1 MLRNVTIYDRNTGKI
16 INEVEEMP
24 DRKEE
29 IKAFLI
35 KHIGHGSYRLRW
47 FAREK
52 GKDGKMASFPRQMVV
67 YALKPLSAG
76 QAAPEPAGAMTAPTA
91 AAYVRETMPGE
102 APFLV
107 QLILQRIDSHMQEI
121 KDRISAI
128 MVRLD
133 EEESEDL
140 SGFPEGT
147 EDGEEPSFGSV
158 IKSVI
163 ADPQYSGLVGGL
175 MAGAAN
181 PEIFVQTLQ
190 SEIDKNPQL
199 ISGLLVKFVPLV
211 MAQVGE

>member
-1 MLRNVTIYDRNTGKI
+1 MMRNVTIYDRNTGKI

-35 KHIGHGSYRLRW
+35 KHLGHGSYRLRW

-52 GKDGKMASFPRQMVV
+52 GKDGKMTTFPRQMVV

-76 QAAPEPAGAMTAPTA
+76 NAVPEPAAAVLPVARQMVGRDSGADP
-91 AAYVRETMPGE
+91 

-107 QLILQRIDSHMQEI
+107 QLILQRVDSHMVEI
-121 KDRISAI
+121 KEKLAGI
-128 MVRLD
+128 MSSLD
-133 EEESEDL
+133 EEEIEDL
-140 SGFPEGT
+140 GGFPEGI
-147 EDGEEPSFGSV
+147 EEKEESSFGSI

-181 PEIFVQTLQ
+181 PEILGVTLQ
-190 SEIDKNPQL
+190 AEIDKNPQL
-199 ISGLLVKFVPLV
+199 ISGLLVKFVPLI
-211 MAQVGE
+211 MAQVAE